1 MYVYNYKV
9 GGWTF
14 EKTKWFFEKTENAT
28 HPPEL
33 TSSRF
38 GSTIAH
44 ISQGSRVKGREGVVR
59 GGRWGGWIFE
69 KTNWFFEK
77 TQNATHPPELTSSW
91 FGSTIAHISQIV
103 YGMTN
108 MIDKCLFSFHVSYSN
123 YRHFT

>member
-44 ISQGSRVKGREGVVR
+44 IR
-59 GGRWGGWIFE
+59 
-69 KTNWFFEK
+69 
-77 TQNATHPPELTSSW
+77 
-91 FGSTIAHISQIV
+91 QIV

-108 MIDKCLFSFHVSYSN
+108 IHDGPMLVFFSRLIQDRQTLHFLRSRSTRIALVQYHNIRAGCLN
-123 YRHFT
+123 

>member
-59 GGRWGGWIFE
+59 GGRWVGWIFE

-77 TQNATHPPELTSSW
+77 TQNATHPPELTSS
-91 FGSTIAHISQIV
+91 
-103 YGMTN
+103 
-108 MIDKCLFSFHVSYSN
+108 
-123 YRHFT
+123 